1 LRRFGQVRR
10 SRAVSVRHI
19 GLWKALGLAGI
30 AGVAATGAVIARAER
45 RRQALTPQDVRDRLH
60 ARHET
65 AVAAATAGEPTA
77 TPATT
82 AAPAQPPFWRRLS
95 PVRIKGRLA
104 RR

>member
-1 LRRFGQVRR
+1 MPQ
-10 SRAVSVRHI
+10 I

-45 RRQALTPQDVRDRLH
+45 RRQALSPQDVRDRLH

-65 AVAAATAGEPTA
+65 AAAAGAPASTAP
-77 TPATT
+77 PATA
-82 AAPAQPPFWRRLS
+82 AAPERSPFWRRLS
-95 PVRIKGRLA
+95 PVRNRRGSA